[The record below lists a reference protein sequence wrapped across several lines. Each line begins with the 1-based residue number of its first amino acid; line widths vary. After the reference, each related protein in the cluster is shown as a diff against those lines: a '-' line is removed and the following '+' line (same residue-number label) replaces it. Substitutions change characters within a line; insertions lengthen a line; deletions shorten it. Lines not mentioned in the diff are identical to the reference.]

1 MKLTTL
7 TTLSLVSVLVAGCAV
22 TTGNYCDIAEPLY
35 FHEDRSVQMLI
46 EQDRELLRSIVTH
59 NEQWSALCGN

>member
-7 TTLSLVSVLVAGCAV
+7 TTLSLVSVPLLGCVA

-35 FHEDRSVQMLI
+35 FQEDRSVQMLI

-59 NEQWSALCGN
+59 NEQWQELCG

>member
-7 TTLSLVSVLVAGCAV
+7 MTLSLVSVPLLGCAV

-35 FHEDRSVQMLI
+35 FHQDSSVQMLI
-46 EQDRELLRSIVTH
+46 EQDRELLRNIVTH

>member
-7 TTLSLVSVLVAGCAV
+7 TTLSLVSALVAGCAV

-35 FHEDRSVQMLI
+35 FYEDRSVQMLI
-46 EQDRELLRSIVTH
+46 EKDRELLRDIVTH
-59 NEQWSALCGN
+59 NEKWQDLCG